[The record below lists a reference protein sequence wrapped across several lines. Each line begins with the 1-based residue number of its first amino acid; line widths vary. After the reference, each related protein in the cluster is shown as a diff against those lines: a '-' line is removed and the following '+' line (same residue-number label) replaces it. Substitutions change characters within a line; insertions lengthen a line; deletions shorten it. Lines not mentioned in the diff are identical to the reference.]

1 MKHFLA
7 LCFASVFLFSSCKSA
22 DQASQIATAKPETS
36 TAAREIY
43 RAEEPTLAKE
53 APAPS
58 ASPAQV
64 ATKYIEE
71 TKLPEPV
78 NVDRKIIR
86 NGEFAIETKTPT
98 EDQRKLQFI
107 AESLGGF
114 VVTSEFKSSTS
125 RSDDS
130 TTVYVILRVPSG
142 NFQKAT
148 DEIVKIGT
156 RVLHQKTTGND
167 VTAEYID
174 LEARLRAKKA
184 LEAQYFEIMKRA
196 SKISDV
202 LEVQQKLTEVR
213 TEIEQAEGRRRYL
226 ENQSALSTINIS
238 LQTPAPLVAAT
249 QTGFW
254 ASIKNS
260 FGDGIDVAVAI
271 VLGIIHF
278 VIVMLP
284 VVVLI
289 LLPAGLIARVLWKR
303 ISWPKKAPI
312 GIVPPTE

>member
-1 MKHFLA
+1 MKFA
-7 LCFASVFLFSSCKSA
+7 LSISLVFVFVFSGCRAADNAPALVTESANQAAPAITDATTAASV
-22 DQASQIATAKPETS
+22 IAAKPQPEQFRIAEPQIS
-36 TAAREIY
+36 EPLVTA
-43 RAEEPTLAKE
+43 PT
-53 APAPS
+53 
-58 ASPAQV
+58 
-64 ATKYIEE
+64 
-71 TKLPEPV
+71 
-78 NVDRKIIR
+78 DRKIIR

-130 TTVYVILRVPSG
+130 TMVNVILRVPSA

-148 DEIVKIGT
+148 DEIVKLGN
-156 RVLHQKTTGND
+156 RVRHQKTTGTD
-167 VTAEYID
+167 VTAEFVD

-202 LEVQQKLTEVR
+202 LEVQEKLTEVR
-213 TEIEQAEGRRRYL
+213 TEIEQHEGRRRYL
-226 ENQSALSTINIS
+226 ENQSALSTITIS

-260 FGDGIDVAVAI
+260 FGDGVDVAVAI
-271 VLGIIHF
+271 VLGLVHF
-278 VIVMLP
+278 VIVALP
-284 VVVLI
+284 IFVLL
-289 LLPAGLIARVLWKR
+289 LLPGGLLLRYLWKR
-303 ISWPKKAPI
+303 FGRPRIFPKENSLSPE
-312 GIVPPTE
+312 V